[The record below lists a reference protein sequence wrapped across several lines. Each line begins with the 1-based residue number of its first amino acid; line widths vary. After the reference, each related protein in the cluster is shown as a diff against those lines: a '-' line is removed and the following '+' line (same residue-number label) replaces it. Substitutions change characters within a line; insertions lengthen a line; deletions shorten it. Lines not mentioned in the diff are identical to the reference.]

1 VYYGNKPDAS
11 VEKLNGSVYD
21 LLKSRKYH
29 KAVKEIKGDASLLSL
44 VSQDAEAANAYGIA
58 MYFVALDNKD
68 ESAEKEAIA
77 LLRKAAAEGSSA
89 ALENL
94 KGIETY
100 GSARKEYETW
110 KEIMKENRK

>member
-1 VYYGNKPDAS
+1 
-11 VEKLNGSVYD
+11 
-21 LLKSRKYH
+21 
-29 KAVKEIKGDASLLSL
+29 

-68 ESAEKEAIA
+68 ESAEKEAVA

-100 GSARKEYETW
+100 GPARKEYEAW
-110 KEIMKENRK
+110 RLMMNN